1 MTDLSGMFADRK
13 KGGAVAPAL
22 TVTTTQPAVVPVT
35 LPKPAA
41 PVPVAPADG
50 VTVRHMDVKAAPFQ
64 VLTREQWIAWQTME
78 NPPVA
83 VSNITVRRD
92 LESRHFLMIGTP
104 GSGKSQAIRSVAW
117 VGRRRGNPAIVADLG
132 AELIQYFYRDGEDII
147 LNPMDARGVGWCPLN
162 EIRKAT
168 DYRMMANRLIAET
181 DQNADWTESTRSFVA
196 DVMHAIRKHGK
207 AFCTNETLL
216 YFLTKAPYRG
226 NDPQKPSLEW
236 LLQAEPSAR
245 YFEGS
250 GGDDEALRIITSIIA
265 RNIEP
270 LTYLKEGDFSIRDY
284 VKNFETLGEEK
295 RWLFMSYT
303 DENYEALSPL
313 IAMWFEIAVQAGLS
327 LSESGERCFWFFLDE
342 LATLNKMP
350 AVKSGLEKLRKRG
363 GRMVA
368 GIQSTGQL
376 QEKYG
381 VHGAQVL
388 FSCFGHLLMLR
399 VSDDETAEKLSRI
412 MGDAIIKVESK
423 STGTSTG
430 GSNNSTSVSEVVRR
444 RVLPVEFTTYP
455 DMNGWFRTAG
465 TSYAI
470 QIGPK
475 PGDTPGAKLSV
486 MELPLTIMPRVA
498 ESEVPRLEM
507 DIDYLESVGEQ
518 AESTLAEI

>member
-22 TVTTTQPAVVPVT
+22 PVATTQPAAVPVA

-41 PVPVAPADG
+41 PVPLATVDG
-50 VTVRHMDVKAAPFQ
+50 VTVKHMDVKEAPFQ
-64 VLTREQWIAWQTME
+64 VLTREQWIAWQAME

-92 LESRHFLMIGTP
+92 LEPRHFLMIGTP
-104 GSGKSQAIRSVAW
+104 GSGKSQAIRSIAW

-132 AELIQYFYRDGEDII
+132 AELIQYFYRDGVDII
-147 LNPMDARGVGWCPLN
+147 LNPMDARGIGWCPLN
-162 EIRKAT
+162 EIRHAT

-196 DVMHAIRKHGK
+196 DVLRAIRESGK
-207 AFCTNETLL
+207 EFCTNQNLL

-226 NDPQKPSLEW
+226 EFSLQE
-236 LLQAEPSAR
+236 LLRGYASSR

-350 AVKSGLEKLRKRG
+350 AVKSALEKLRKRG

-412 MGDAIIKVESK
+412 MGDAFFKAK
-423 STGTSTG
+423 SNTNSA
-430 GSNNSTSVSEVVRR
+430 SNNSITVSEVVRR

-455 DMNGWFRTAG
+455 DMNGWLRPAG
-465 TSYAI
+465 THYAI

-475 PGDTPGAKLSV
+475 PGDTAGEPLSV
-486 MELPLTIMPRVA
+486 MELPLIIMPRVA

-507 DIDYLESVGEQ
+507 DIDYLQSVDEH
-518 AESTLAEI
+518 ANSTLAEI

>member
-13 KGGAVAPAL
+13 KGGAIAPSLTVAAAQPAAVPVAPA
-22 TVTTTQPAVVPVT
+22 
-35 LPKPAA
+35 KPAA
-41 PVPVAPADG
+41 PVPVATANG
-50 VTVRHMDVKAAPFQ
+50 VTVTHIEGKAAPFQ

-83 VSNITVRRD
+83 ISNITVRRD
-92 LESRHFLMIGTP
+92 LEPRHFLMIGTP
-104 GSGKSQAIRSVAW
+104 GSGKSQAIRSIAW
-117 VGRRRGNPAIVADLG
+117 VARRRENPAIVADLG
-132 AELIQYFYRDGEDII
+132 AELIQYFYREGEDII
-147 LNPMDARGVGWCPLN
+147 LNPMDARGIGWCPLN

-196 DVMHAIRKHGK
+196 DVLHAIRKHGK
-207 AFCTNETLL
+207 PFCTNATLL

-226 NDPQKPSLEW
+226 SNPEKPSLEW

-284 VKNFETLGEEK
+284 VKNFEKSGVEK

-327 LSESGERCFWFFLDE
+327 LNESSERCFWFFLDE

-412 MGDAIIKVESK
+412 MGDAIIKSK
-423 STGTSTG
+423 SNTNGTST
-430 GSNNSTSVSEVVRR
+430 NSVTTSDVVRR
-444 RVLPVEFTTYP
+444 RILPVEFTTYP
-455 DMNGWFRTAG
+455 DMNGWFRPAG
-465 TSYAI
+465 SRHAI

-475 PGDTPGAKLSV
+475 PDDTPGEKLSV

-498 ESEVPRLEM
+498 ESEVSRMEM
-507 DIDYLESVGEQ
+507 DIDYLESVGAQ
-518 AESTLAEI
+518 AEGTFAEG